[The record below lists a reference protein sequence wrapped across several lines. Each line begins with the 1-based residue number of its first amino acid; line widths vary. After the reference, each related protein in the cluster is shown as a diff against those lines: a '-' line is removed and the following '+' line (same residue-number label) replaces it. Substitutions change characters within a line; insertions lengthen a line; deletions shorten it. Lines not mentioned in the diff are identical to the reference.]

1 MEDVTEHD
9 SAVEELN
16 TEIIS
21 IAASKMLMTVWNTLI
36 AAGVEKEKIPVLTT
50 DIIDAVRKASAP
62 DVTMEDISRIAFRQ
76 VQSHS

>member
-1 MEDVTEHD
+1 MANDNETATE
-9 SAVEELN
+9 ALN

-21 IAASKMLMTVWNTLI
+21 IAANKMLMTVWNTLI
-36 AAGVEKEKIPVLTT
+36 AAGVEKEKIPLLTT